1 MATTLQESSR
11 QRKLIYLGII
21 VALFTIGTFGWRGVD
36 SALTGKPA
44 RWTVTGRANELE
56 LRELDQG
63 NPELAGATVRLI
75 LTGSRGLAVCGLWLA
90 TIEKQRRHEWSQVE
104 LLVRSVTKL
113 QPYFLTPWLFQSWNL
128 AYNVSVESDRTKD
141 KFFYIARG
149 IELLA
154 EGDRINRN
162 NPDMRFWIG
171 FYYLNKFGVADEA
184 NTLRSLFQLSCID
197 PLERDPRRFRPGGPG
212 SAINL
217 DQFEQFCKEHP
228 QLVRR
233 LREFLR
239 CNRPD
244 DVIDFLADNYKVPSR
259 YEEGENSLTATG
271 QTKRLPPER
280 QFPTLPPYFSD
291 EEPTGDSELRDDF
304 DNYQAGR
311 AWMAYGQKPLPP
323 PTRLPG
329 PTPRDNEYDRTK
341 YRIPRAPML
350 VIFRQYPARSQTY
363 VGERLA
369 KEGWYEEDGWA
380 IDDRKTGANRWFP
393 DEVVRVGVGR
403 AWAAEAWGKAHQ
415 MWKQHGENN
424 GLLLDVS
431 ELVQYEKQAAEF
443 RKRMG
448 LGEYD
453 IPPDTLPEDASP
465 ELKEL
470 HKAAIII
477 RFYKLNR
484 DTSNF
489 PRFYYGSLAEMQP
502 DIIKARRAIYDAK
515 QLSDAAEPEAAIN
528 RYLDGFNLWVKALSR
543 RDSSGA
549 FIYKDFRSDP
559 ILQED
564 LYEKQLAY
572 INLVSEHRSLT
583 LVPAQLLSDSLLEG
597 AIAQAGGSVGPLPLS
612 AIRQLVPNTRLLP
625 LGLVGPF
632 DGLHPDGTPWVQPEA
647 RDRARQRQAG
657 LRPQQPAAVPN

>member
-271 QTKRLPPER
+271 QTKRLPPRTAVPDLAALLQRRGTDRRLGIARRLR
-280 QFPTLPPYFSD
+280 QLSSGSGLD
-291 EEPTGDSELRDDF
+291 GLR
-304 DNYQAGR
+304 A
-311 AWMAYGQKPLPP
+311 K
-323 PTRLPG
+323 T
-329 PTPRDNEYDRTK
+329 T
-341 YRIPRAPML
+341 APAHS
-350 VIFRQYPARSQTY
+350 PAR
-363 VGERLA
+363 
-369 KEGWYEEDGWA
+369 
-380 IDDRKTGANRWFP
+380 P
-393 DEVVRVGVGR
+393 
-403 AWAAEAWGKAHQ
+403 
-415 MWKQHGENN
+415 
-424 GLLLDVS
+424 
-431 ELVQYEKQAAEF
+431 
-443 RKRMG
+443 
-448 LGEYD
+448 
-453 IPPDTLPEDASP
+453 
-465 ELKEL
+465 
-470 HKAAIII
+470 
-477 RFYKLNR
+477 
-484 DTSNF
+484 
-489 PRFYYGSLAEMQP
+489 
-502 DIIKARRAIYDAK
+502 
-515 QLSDAAEPEAAIN
+515 
-528 RYLDGFNLWVKALSR
+528 
-543 RDSSGA
+543 
-549 FIYKDFRSDP
+549 
-559 ILQED
+559 
-564 LYEKQLAY
+564 
-572 INLVSEHRSLT
+572 
-583 LVPAQLLSDSLLEG
+583 
-597 AIAQAGGSVGPLPLS
+597 
-612 AIRQLVPNTRLLP
+612 
-625 LGLVGPF
+625 
-632 DGLHPDGTPWVQPEA
+632 HP
-647 RDRARQRQAG
+647 ARQRIRPHQVPHPARADAG
-657 LRPQQPAAVPN
+657 DLPPISRPLANVCR